1 MILGVLYSLQHIISV
16 LFYDKHLRI
25 PFLCLS
31 FALFWFIYLLKPDTY
46 DIINYTNAVSYPY
59 FEPLFSLIIIAL
71 ASFLSNRAVIL
82 VIQILVGV
90 LTYLTV
96 RVYIADEESIWEKG
110 IAYIL
115 AFFSVA
121 FTLGVNNALRQF
133 MASLIIFISIWEFLN
148 HRKVLSFFVFL
159 FTPFIHF
166 SSVLIYLLSIVIL
179 TFSERYYFS
188 DEKLTFS
195 MNLVRLLFF
204 ILAIVGIIALPVL
217 ISFTPYAAYLDRNIS
232 SGRVD
237 FTLKYLLVLFSFL
250 VSEFFFGEID
260 KGEYVFSQLRILRM
274 FFIILMFVF
283 SFFNSMN
290 EMASRVLAFYFTLD
304 MLVLCLSYVKGYK
317 TGAFVINLSYAFAIN
332 AINVIGRI

>member
-166 SSVLIYLLSIVIL
+166 SSVMFYLLAIVIL
-179 TFSERYYFS
+179 TISERYYFS
-188 DEKLTFS
+188 EEKLTFS
-195 MNLVRLLFF
+195 MNLVRFLFF
-204 ILAIVGIIALPVL
+204 ILSIAGIIALPIF
-217 ISFTPYAAYLDRNIS
+217 ISHTPYAVYLGMNIS
-232 SGRVD
+232 SGRTD

-250 VSEFFFGEID
+250 ISEFFFGEID
-260 KGEYVFSQLRILRM
+260 KDEYIFSQLRILRM
-274 FFIILMFVF
+274 FFIILMFVL

-290 EMASRVLAFYFTLD
+290 EMSSRILAFYFTLD
-304 MLVLCLSYVKGYK
+304 MIVLSLSYVKGYK
-317 TGAFVINLSYAFAIN
+317 TGAFIINLSYAFAIN

>member
-31 FALFWFIYLLKPDTY
+31 FAFFWFIYLLKPDTY

-59 FEPLFSLIIIAL
+59 FEPLFSLIMLAL
-71 ASFLSNRAVIL
+71 IL
-82 VIQILVGV
+82 VIQTLIGV

-96 RVYIADEESIWEKG
+96 KVYIADEESIWEKG
-110 IAYIL
+110 IAYTL

-166 SSVLIYLLSIVIL
+166 SSVLFYLLSIVIL

-204 ILAIVGIIALPVL
+204 ILAIVGIIALPIL
-217 ISFTPYAAYLDRNIS
+217 ISYTSYAGYLDRNIS

-260 KGEYVFSQLRILRM
+260 KDEYVFSQLRILRM

-332 AINVIGRI
+332 AINVIGKI